1 MLLKL
6 FLCGLLLT
14 MSAACSR
21 VEPSAPDNTDSTLV
35 LTGVIVAIDGEGIED
50 VDSFTLR
57 VDGTNHEIHIDPEH
71 EYGFALGHLHAHLQG
86 AEPVEVTYEE
96 REGELVALAIEDA

>member
-1 MLLKL
+1 MPLRL

-14 MSAACSR
+14 IGAACSR
-21 VEPSAPDNTDSTLV
+21 DEPSAPENPDRSQV

-57 VDGTNHEIHIDPEH
+57 VDGTNHKILIDPGH

-96 REGELVALAIEDA
+96 REGELVALSIEDA